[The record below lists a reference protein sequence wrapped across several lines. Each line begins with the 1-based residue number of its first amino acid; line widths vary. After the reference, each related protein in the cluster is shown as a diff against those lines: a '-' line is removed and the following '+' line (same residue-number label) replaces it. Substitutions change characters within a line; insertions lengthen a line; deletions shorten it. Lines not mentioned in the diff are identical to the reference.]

1 MKHYGYLV
9 VEGQHDVEFVAQL
22 LKVSGLR
29 RVKYKKDLEPFWY
42 KVIPDKFPIDDD
54 LLKRVPVPTFFE
66 NESHSIAVNA
76 AQGITRLAET
86 LEETCKTLDYAQIA
100 SFGLVLDADHV
111 GQTPPQRFAALLV
124 ELQKQSI
131 DLPRPAAPGEIAGE
145 RPAFG
150 VYILP
155 DNKTPGTLEDILLQ
169 CAQVNYA
176 NLALEAE
183 GYIERFDRSQ
193 LTRED
198 KADFNKPAGQKKAHI
213 GSVASILKPGKSIQ
227 VSIQDNRWLDG
238 AAIDLPEVRA
248 IRSFLAT
255 LLALS

>member
-9 VEGQHDVEFVAQL
+9 VEGQHDVAFVAQL
-22 LKVSGLR
+22 LKTFGVKPVTLKS
-29 RVKYKKDLEPFWY
+29 RVDPFWY
-42 KVIPDKFPIDDD
+42 NVIPPNLDDN
-54 LLKRVPVPTFFE
+54 LLKRVPVPAFFE
-66 NESHSIAVNA
+66 NDTHSIAIHA
-76 AQGITRLAET
+76 ADGIEKLV
-86 LEETCKTLDYAQIA
+86 KTLNRARALLDSAQIA
-100 SFGLVLDADHV
+100 SFGFVLDADHV
-111 GQTPPQRFAALLV
+111 RQTPQQRFEALLV
-124 ELQKQSI
+124 ELQKHSI

-155 DNKTPGTLEDILLQ
+155 DNKNCGTLEDVLLQ
-169 CAQVNYA
+169 CAEVNYA
-176 NLALEAE
+176 NLALEAK
-183 GYIERFDRSQ
+183 GYIQRFDQSQ
-193 LTRED
+193 LTPED
-198 KADFNKPAGQKKAHI
+198 LDEFNKPAGQKKAHV

-248 IRSFLAT
+248 IRNFLAT